1 VLGLGTR
8 LFFNRHAPLWFD
20 ETFTGVI
27 ASQPDLSGLWNW
39 LRGEL
44 TGPLF
49 YAPIWLWARLAG
61 TSDVALRL
69 PSLILSLAVP
79 AMILWR
85 GHPNRDIRLLWACAS
100 LLWLPAPILST
111 DARPYS
117 LLTFEATAQG
127 IAFVAA
133 MRRTTT
139 PRMLIWTAIT
149 TAMGLT
155 HYWALLIGLVQ
166 GLILVGTRP
175 RRALATWPALA
186 PFAVLIAWM
195 AMHLPMVLR
204 FTAGYVGTSYTIPW
218 FSIVSLPGVL
228 AGTPLFAGIALAA
241 MLWTLVERLRT
252 GRGGLGRGGF
262 GRRGFGGALTLN
274 PSPEA
279 WLGISGVVAVLLF
292 FVIGVYRP
300 GFATRYLLPSCPA
313 LLFGFAVWARWALRF
328 NAPAV
333 TAAFCAMIVGAIGLV
348 GSSIGAQE
356 PDQRHSFNLE
366 RPSEWLMQQPVR
378 ELVFVWTDPDAER
391 SDPGRIAQVARFFFD
406 RAGRT
411 VSVRQVIVPSHTDA
425 SARVLARAG
434 HSPGTA
440 ILWLANTPHL
450 DDALRNPEIARDP
463 RWECRDFGNGLAIS
477 TACRLRQAST
487 TSVRIA
493 SSSSAPAPV
502 TRNRSGVATI
512 RPRSDNR

>member
-1 VLGLGTR
+1 MATSISAVRTPRFVLVAEQAAARHWRPALLATALVLGIATR
-8 LFFNRHAPLWFD
+8 LFFNRQAPLWFD

-27 ASQPDLSGLWNW
+27 ASQRDLAGLWVW

-49 YAPIWLWARLAG
+49 YAPLWLWARVAG

-85 GHPNRDIRLLWACAS
+85 GHPDRDIRLLWACTS
-100 LLWLPAPILST
+100 LLWLPAPILSS

-117 LLTFEATAQG
+117 LLAFQATAQG

-139 PRMLIWTAIT
+139 SRMLIWTAIT

-166 GLILVGTRP
+166 GLIVVGTRP

-186 PFAVLIAWM
+186 PFAVLLAWM
-195 AMHLPMVLR
+195 AVHLPFVLR
-204 FTAGYVGTSYTIPW
+204 FTGGYAGGSYTIPW
-218 FSIVSLPGVL
+218 SSIVSLPGVL
-228 AGTPLFAGIALAA
+228 AGTPLFAGIGLAA
-241 MLWTLVERLRT
+241 MLWTLVERLR
-252 GRGGLGRGGF
+252 RGGSRLGGS
-262 GRRGFGGALTLN
+262 LSLN

-300 GFATRYLLPSCPA
+300 GFAPRYLLPSCPA
-313 LLFGFAVWARWALRF
+313 LLFGVAIWARWALRF

-333 TAAFCAMIVGAIGLV
+333 AAAFLAMIVGAVGLV
-348 GSSIGAQE
+348 GSSFGTQAA
-356 PDQRHSFNLE
+356 DQRHSFNLE
-366 RPSEWLMQQPVR
+366 RPSEWLMQRPVR
-378 ELVFVWTDPDAER
+378 ELVFVWSDPDAER
-391 SDPGRIAQVARFFFD
+391 SDTGRMAQVARFFFD
-406 RAGRT
+406 RAGRR
-411 VSVRQVIVPSHTDA
+411 VAVRQIIVPAHIDA
-425 SARVLARAG
+425 SGHVLARAG
-434 HSPGTA
+434 HAAGTV
-440 ILWLANTPHL
+440 ILWVANTPHL
-450 DDALRNPEIARDP
+450 GDALRNPDFARDP
-463 RWECRDFGNGLAIS
+463 RWDCRDFGNGLAVS
-477 TACRLRQAST
+477 KACRLR
-487 TSVRIA
+487 
-493 SSSSAPAPV
+493 
-502 TRNRSGVATI
+502 
-512 RPRSDNR
+512 